1 MLLAGQIYPQILIES
16 LEQRGL
22 RPYFFTRWRSV
33 FTDMTTHFLQP
44 GEQPASVSYD
54 ELANQLAGR
63 IHPSEIHGYLC
74 GLLSSGQA
82 LNEQQ
87 WLDQLEQQ
95 VGDDGF
101 DDAARQL
108 SGQLFARTHS
118 ELASGSFAVP
128 LLLPDDDDAL
138 AIRAEALGI
147 WCQSFISGFGQG
159 LQGAP
164 VSEMAEEVLRDLAE
178 IALIEPADEGEESER
193 LFIEV
198 SEFVRLAWLNVYAEL
213 GGQASERSSGAGEN
227 SGRVHK
233 TTGD

>member
-1 MLLAGQIYPQILIES
+1 
-16 LEQRGL
+16 
-22 RPYFFTRWRSV
+22 
-33 FTDMTTHFLQP
+33 MTTHFLEP
-44 GEQPASVSYD
+44 GELPASVSYD

-82 LNEQQ
+82 LNERQ
-87 WLDQLEQQ
+87 WLNQLEGQ
-95 VGDDGF
+95 VDCDGF

-108 SGQLFARTHS
+108 LRQLLARTQS
-118 ELASGSFAVP
+118 ELESGSFAAA

-138 AIRAEALGI
+138 AVRAEALGI

-159 LQGAP
+159 LQGAL

-178 IALIEPADEGEESER
+178 IGLIDAAGDGDESER
-193 LFIEV
+193 LFIEI

-213 GGQASERSSGAGEN
+213 GAGGQANE
-227 SGRVHK
+227 
-233 TTGD
+233 